1 MYESINAETGDTFFV
16 ADPRNGVWWGDIEV
30 NYEITNNTIDGRT
43 AGIWNVT
50 FPKGSQSWSRFQI
63 GSWLQKGEVYL
74 PQSITYRSDG
84 KVGMLLTGEFVRK
97 YIGGSFGY
105 GTVLRDSTRQIALPS
120 TDMRWKTVALS
131 DLFQKD
137 DTNFEWITFR
147 VDAATE
153 FDFSH
158 LEESTVRFSFYC
170 FDDVPKLYNGTKSTT
185 HYFRID
191 IAGEEGYTAKIGD
204 CTIKDYKLGAVAYTP
219 GVIPFSNN
227 PLPDSPTFDA
237 WRGLPYPGYQY
248 PFIYTHDEARPGRWD
263 DKLLN
268 MCHFMLDSQKWY
280 QKKFGVLGPGASA
293 YVWDRWDCL
302 KYGEPDTFTMYHW
315 GDGEAWAGYQ
325 PRAFCGMTRAWY
337 ELVIQGKDVPQD
349 MVEYSENWIH
359 WLADFARASKITPT
373 AFPMEETPKPVY
385 DDFTGHMCG
394 LWLAGACYAYLAGCK
409 LYDEIDLIIETAVN
423 ELFNNLVL
431 ETPDEIMNGSWS
443 PAIRSWS
450 GKGAASNGMFFGFW
464 SGEILR
470 GLALYL
476 MYKSLPVGADMY
488 KV

>member
-1 MYESINAETGDTFFV
+1 
-16 ADPRNGVWWGDIEV
+16 
-30 NYEITNNTIDGRT
+30 
-43 AGIWNVT
+43 
-50 FPKGSQSWSRFQI
+50 
-63 GSWLQKGEVYL
+63 
-74 PQSITYRSDG
+74 
-84 KVGMLLTGEFVRK
+84 
-97 YIGGSFGY
+97 
-105 GTVLRDSTRQIALPS
+105 
-120 TDMRWKTVALS
+120 
-131 DLFQKD
+131 
-137 DTNFEWITFR
+137 
-147 VDAATE
+147 
-153 FDFSH
+153 
-158 LEESTVRFSFYC
+158 
-170 FDDVPKLYNGTKSTT
+170 
-185 HYFRID
+185 
-191 IAGEEGYTAKIGD
+191 
-204 CTIKDYKLGAVAYTP
+204 
-219 GVIPFSNN
+219 
-227 PLPDSPTFDA
+227 
-237 WRGLPYPGYQY
+237 
-248 PFIYTHDEARPGRWD
+248 
-263 DKLLN
+263 
-268 MCHFMLDSQKWY
+268 MLDSQKWY

-315 GDGEAWAGYQ
+315 GDDEAWAGYQ

-349 MVEYSENWIH
+349 MVEYSENWIR

-373 AFPMEETPKPVY
+373 AFPMEEAAKPVY

-409 LYDEIDLIIETAVN
+409 LYDEIDIIVETAVN